1 MERLATV
8 RREDAD
14 GVTVVVVSG
23 EIDLSNGEEIENAI
37 LEAVAVGTRTLLLDL
52 SGVSYFDSVGVRL
65 LFDVQQRLARRR
77 IDFCIVRSPASH
89 VRKVLDLVGA
99 ERVLAT
105 YDDVGSAVGDASPGD

>member
-1 MERLATV
+1 MEQLATV

-23 EIDLSNGEEIENAI
+23 EIDLSNGEEVETAI
-37 LEAVAVGTRTLLLDL
+37 IGAVAVGTRTLLLDL

-65 LFDVQQRLARRR
+65 VFDVQQRLARRR
-77 IDFCIVRSPASH
+77 IAFCVVRPPASH

-105 YDDVGSAVGDASPGD
+105 YDDVRSAVEGASRGG